1 MKPVH
6 SFFHALGHTGVLCSM
21 ACASGLWLA
30 VPAHAQTPPAS
41 GVQTLLY
48 SPEQRAAI
56 TRQRHGAGTADTA
69 KVADSVLRLD
79 GVVRRANRKGT
90 AWVNG
95 QAMPEQAA
103 QSPRLTGQGAV
114 VNGQAL
120 RVGESVDTTSG
131 TRQDVVQPGAVKV
144 RPAP

>member
-6 SFFHALGHTGVLCSM
+6 SFLHALKHTGVLCI
-21 ACASGLWLA
+21 ACVGGAWLA

-41 GVQTLLY
+41 GLQTLLY
-48 SPEQRAAI
+48 SSEQRAAI
-56 TRQRHGAGTADTA
+56 TRQRHGADTA
-69 KVADSVLRLD
+69 VAADNVLRLD

-95 QAMPEQAA
+95 RAVPEQAA
-103 QSPRLTGQGAV
+103 QAPRLTGQGAV
-114 VNGQAL
+114 VSGQAL

>member
-6 SFFHALGHTGVLCSM
+6 SFLHALGHTGVLCSM

-56 TRQRHGAGTADTA
+56 TRQRHDADTEA
-69 KVADSVLRLD
+69 QADSVLRLD
-79 GVVRRANRKGT
+79 GVLRRANRKGT

-95 QAMPEQAA
+95 RAVPEQAA